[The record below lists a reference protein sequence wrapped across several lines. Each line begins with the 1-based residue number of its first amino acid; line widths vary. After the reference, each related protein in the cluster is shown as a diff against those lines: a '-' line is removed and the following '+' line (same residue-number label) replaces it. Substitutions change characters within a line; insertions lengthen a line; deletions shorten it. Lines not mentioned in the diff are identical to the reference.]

1 MVKSKT
7 ANKLQKAVQER
18 ILVLDG
24 AMGTMIQQYKLSEAD
39 YRGERFKDWH
49 TDIKG
54 NNDLLSLTQP
64 QIIEEIHLQYLL
76 AGSDILETN
85 TFNAQAISLADYE
98 MEELSYEMN
107 LAAAKLARSAVDK
120 FYEVQKQEGLAPE
133 DKFVAGAIGPM
144 NRTLSLSP
152 DVNDP
157 GFRAVNFDQV
167 KDAYA
172 DQVRGLIDGGVDILL
187 VETIFDTLNAKAALF
202 AIDQVFEEKEV
213 ELPIII
219 SGTITDASGRTLSG
233 QTVEA
238 FWISIQH
245 ARPFCVGLNCAL
257 GAKEMR
263 PHLEALAKIADCYV
277 HAYPNAGLPNEM
289 GEYDQQPAE
298 MCSFIDDFVQ
308 SGFVNI
314 VGGCCGTSPE
324 HIRHMAAHVKNYKPR
339 IPEAKENLT
348 SLSGLEPLIFR
359 RDMNFVNVGERT
371 NVTGSKKFARLILND
386 EYQEALSVAQQQV
399 EGGAQIIDV
408 NMDEGL
414 LDSKG
419 AMVKFLNLVM
429 AEPDIA
435 KLPIMI
441 DSSKWEVI
449 EAGLKCVQGKC
460 VVNSISMKEGEAEF
474 IRQATLARRYGA
486 AVIVMAFDE
495 EGQADTIERKVEICT
510 RAFKILTEQ
519 VGFAPV
525 DIIFDPNIFAVATG
539 IEEHNDYAINFIEA
553 TREIKRLCPGAKI
566 SGGVSNL
573 SFSFRGNNVVR
584 EAMHSAFLY
593 HAIKAGMDMGIVN
606 AGMIEVYE
614 EIPKELLEL
623 VEDVLFNKREDA
635 TERLTAYAE
644 NVKSEGGKKLQ
655 KDLVWREEPVIKR
668 LEHAL
673 VKGITEFIIE
683 DVEEARQTLDSPL
696 QVIEGPLMDGMNVV
710 GDLFGA
716 GKMFLP
722 QVVKSARVM
731 KKAVAYLTPYIEA
744 EKKKGE
750 SSQKGKILLA
760 TVKGDVHDIGKNI
773 VGVVLGCNNY
783 EIIDLGVMVPAQKIL
798 DTAREQ
804 SVDIIGL
811 SGLITPSLDEMV
823 YLAGEMKRQNFT
835 LPLLIGGAT
844 TSKVHTAVKIEP
856 MYDGPVVHVL
866 DASRSVTVASNL
878 LSKEGSTKEDFVQ
891 NVKAEYEETR
901 IRRAKQQSAKEYIP
915 LEAARDNRV
924 QIDWESYVP
933 PVPKQLGVQV
943 WENYS
948 IEELINYIDWT
959 PFFHTWELK
968 GKYPAILE
976 DSRVGEEARKLFQDA
991 KMMLNRIIEE
1001 EWFTAKAVIG
1011 LFPANTVGDD
1021 IVLYNTEDR
1030 KHHGMVLN
1038 HLRQQRKK
1046 AAGQPNLCLA
1056 DFVAPAASGKED
1068 YIGAFAVT
1076 AGVGIEPWVK
1086 KYEDDHD
1093 DYHAIL
1099 LKALADRLA
1108 EALAERMHERMRK
1121 EFWGYAADEKM
1132 SKEDLIKETYRGIR
1146 PAPGYPACPEHTEK
1160 LKLWELLGVKETI
1173 GVELTESM
1181 AMYPAAS
1188 VSGWY
1193 FSHPESR
1200 YFGVGEI
1207 SEDQAAD
1214 YKIRKGWTEEEADK
1228 WLRGSGFGG

>member
-202 AIDQVFEEKEV
+202 AIDLVFEEKEV

-314 VGGCCGTSPE
+314 VGGCCGTSPD
-324 HIRHMAAHVKNYKPR
+324 HIRHMASHVKNYKPR

-655 KDLVWREEPVIKR
+655 KDLAWREEPVIKR

-731 KKAVAYLTPYIEA
+731 KKAVAFLTPYIEA

-804 SVDIIGL
+804 GVDIIGL

-823 YLAGEMKRQNFT
+823 YLAGEMKRQNFN

-1099 LKALADRLA
+1099 LKAMADRLA